1 MADTMNKFAIF
12 LPILIAARAALASE
26 SSLSTTY
33 QPLDGLGSGVITV
46 VQVTCHH
53 WNAMSSVGS
62 VIDLIDVRNVPPT
75 DNPTQATQD
84 LNLASRC
91 GLKLSTS
98 DLGAEGAVPM
108 ILMDAT
114 KFDDSK
120 AGGYSREDIVR
131 ASLECLRRCLP
142 EKLKTTKI
150 TLSCRDAD
158 RDWLSKIASEFDS
171 APRDKPFYEP
181 M

>member
-1 MADTMNKFAIF
+1 MKKLAT
-12 LPILIAARAALASE
+12 ILLILVAARVAIAGESAL
-26 SSLSTTY
+26 TITY
-33 QPLDGLGSGVITV
+33 QPLDGLGTGVINV

-62 VIDLIDVRNVPPT
+62 VIDLIDIRNVPPT

-91 GLKLSTS
+91 GLQLSTN
-98 DLGAEGAVPM
+98 DLGASEAIPM
-108 ILMDAT
+108 IFLDAT
-114 KFDDSK
+114 KFDDSE
-120 AGGYSREDIVR
+120 AGGYPKEDIVR

-142 EKLKTTKI
+142 EKLKATKI

-158 RDWLSKIASEFDS
+158 KEWLSKIVSEFDS
-171 APRDKPFYEP
+171 APRDSPFYEP
-181 M
+181 K